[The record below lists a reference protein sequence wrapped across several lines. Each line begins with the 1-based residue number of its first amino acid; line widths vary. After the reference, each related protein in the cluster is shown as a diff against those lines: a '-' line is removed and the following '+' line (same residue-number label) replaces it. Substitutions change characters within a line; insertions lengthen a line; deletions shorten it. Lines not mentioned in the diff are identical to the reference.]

1 MGKVRVS
8 IQDSEQKDLMSIQR
22 VQNKLVRFLNNAKL
36 KDNVHANYLL
46 NQLNM
51 LSVNQMNAQIKLME
65 VWKTLNLNQSPLNFR
80 TPMFNPEVRSS
91 RSVSSNKLPETSGS
105 SKKQKTKSSLM
116 SDGKKLWNSAP
127 SPIPLY
133 TSTYSAK
140 KEINKFVKTLP
151 V

>member
-65 VWKTLNLNQSPLNFR
+65 VWKTLNLNHVPLR
-80 TPMFNPEVRSS
+80 
-91 RSVSSNKLPETSGS
+91 
-105 SKKQKTKSSLM
+105 
-116 SDGKKLWNSAP
+116 
-127 SPIPLY
+127 
-133 TSTYSAK
+133 
-140 KEINKFVKTLP
+140 
-151 V
+151 